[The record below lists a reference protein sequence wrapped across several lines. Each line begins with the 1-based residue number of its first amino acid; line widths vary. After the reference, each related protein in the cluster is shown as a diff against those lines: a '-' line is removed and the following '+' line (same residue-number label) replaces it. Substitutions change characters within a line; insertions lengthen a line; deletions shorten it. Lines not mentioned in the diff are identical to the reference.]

1 MEFLA
6 HIVGGGRIEPTQ
18 DKIQGIRDFPIP
30 TSKKQVRSFLGM
42 IGFYRKFIPNFAETA
57 ASLFDLT
64 SKRSGKIVWGQDQ
77 SEAFE
82 KLKKCISSSPVL
94 RNADLSKSFVLQTDA
109 SDRGVSGVLLQ
120 EFSDGRHPIMFV
132 SKKLLPREQNYS
144 VIEKECYASKS
155 FVIETDH
162 CPLKWLNTMKTQNQ
176 RLLRWSL
183 VLQEFQFLVK
193 HISGK
198 ENVQADALSRIYC
211 DN

>member
-1 MEFLA
+1 M
-6 HIVGGGRIEPTQ
+6 
-18 DKIQGIRDFPIP
+18 
-30 TSKKQVRSFLGM
+30 
-42 IGFYRKFIPNFAETA
+42 
-57 ASLFDLT
+57 
-64 SKRSGKIVWGQDQ
+64 
-77 SEAFE
+77 
-82 KLKKCISSSPVL
+82 KKCISSSPVL

-144 VIEKECYASKS
+144 VIEKECYAIVWAVKRLQCFLFGKS